1 MKNTFGNSISVT
13 LFGESHSSEIGAVLD
28 GLAPGIKVSEEL
40 IAEKLSLRRPWGI
53 ISTGRV
59 EADHFRIVSGVFNG
73 YTTGTPVCILIP
85 NENTQSRDYTQTR
98 QLARPGHAD
107 YTAYCKY
114 HGFEDY
120 RGGGHFSGRLTAP
133 LVAAGTIA
141 LSALSGRG
149 ILVGTHM
156 ARCAGIPDRSFAD
169 SEKDLEKDLKKLSGS
184 RFAVLDEEAAVQMRA
199 AIEQAA
205 GEGDSVGGILET
217 AVTGLPAGVGEP
229 WFDSIES
236 LLAHALF
243 SIPAIKGVEF
253 GDGFA
258 MSDFRGSQANDSF
271 ALQGGEVITK
281 TNHNGGINGGI
292 SNGMPVLFRCA
303 VKPTPSIY
311 KEQDTI
317 DFIDHTEKK
326 ILIRGRHDP
335 SIVHRVR
342 VVVDCVTALVLCDL
356 LAQRFGT
363 DYLGEK
369 QEQRISER

>member
-133 LVAAGTIA
+133 LVAAGAIA

-169 SEKDLEKDLKKLSGS
+169 SEKDLEQDLKKLS
-184 RFAVLDEEAAVQMRA
+184 V
-199 AIEQAA
+199 
-205 GEGDSVGGILET
+205 
-217 AVTGLPAGVGEP
+217 
-229 WFDSIES
+229 
-236 LLAHALF
+236 
-243 SIPAIKGVEF
+243 
-253 GDGFA
+253 
-258 MSDFRGSQANDSF
+258 N
-271 ALQGGEVITK
+271 
-281 TNHNGGINGGI
+281 
-292 SNGMPVLFRCA
+292 
-303 VKPTPSIY
+303 
-311 KEQDTI
+311 
-317 DFIDHTEKK
+317 
-326 ILIRGRHDP
+326 
-335 SIVHRVR
+335 
-342 VVVDCVTALVLCDL
+342 
-356 LAQRFGT
+356 
-363 DYLGEK
+363 
-369 QEQRISER
+369 